1 MSNTN
6 QGGYVQPFALD
17 PRDPRS
23 RTASKFGGDSGY
35 SPERML
41 YGAFGG

>member
-1 MSNTN
+1 MTTN
-6 QGGYVQPFALD
+6 VTQGGYIQPFAID

-23 RTASKFGGDSGY
+23 RTASPFGE

-41 YGAFGG
+41 YGAFG